1 MSVQIV
7 VEQLSALIEEHR
19 VLLGISGQKT
29 QMLKNNDAGAL
40 QQLVRDERRQVQRI
54 TRIERERHQQAAVL
68 AGASPEE
75 AVSIDALK
83 PLAAA
88 EERTRLD
95 ELQYELIQIITAL
108 QHQEELNRAMLEDA
122 MKYTQVMLSAM
133 QPQES
138 AQYGRQGLEPQRTKR
153 EYSVFDS
160 RA

>member
-7 VEQLSALIEEHR
+7 VEQLGALIEEHR
-19 VLLGISGQKT
+19 VLLGISEQKT
-29 QMLKNNDAGAL
+29 QMLKNNSAEAL
-40 QQLVRDERRQVQRI
+40 QQNVRDERRQVQRI
-54 TRIERERHQQAAVL
+54 TRIERERHQQAAAL
-68 AGASPEE
+68 AGASAEDT
-75 AVSIDALK
+75 VSIDALK
-83 PLAAA
+83 PLASEA
-88 EERTRLD
+88 ERVQLE
-95 ELQYELIQIITAL
+95 EGQYELIQVMTAL

-138 AQYGRQGLEPQRTKR
+138 AQYGRQGQMPQRAKR

>member
-7 VEQLSALIEEHR
+7 VEQLGALIEEHR
-19 VLLGISGQKT
+19 LLLDMSERKT
-29 QMLKNNDAGAL
+29 QVLKKNDAEAL

-54 TRIERERHQQAAVL
+54 TRIERERHQQAAAL
-68 AGASPEE
+68 AGSNPED

-83 PLAAA
+83 LLADDK
-88 EERTRLD
+88 ERARL
-95 ELQYELIQIITAL
+95 EALQYELIQLMTAL
-108 QHQEELNRAMLEDA
+108 QHQEELNRAILEDA
-122 MKYTQVMLSAM
+122 MKYTQVMLGAM

-138 AQYGRQGLEPQRTKR
+138 AQYGRQGLAPQRTKR

>member
-1 MSVQIV
+1 MSVQKV

-19 VLLGISGQKT
+19 GLLGMSEKKT
-29 QMLKNNDAGAL
+29 QMLKKGSAGDL

-54 TRIERERHQQAAVL
+54 TRIERERHQQAAAL
-68 AGASPEE
+68 AGADPEE
-75 AVSIDALK
+75 AVSIDVLK
-83 PLAAA
+83 PLAAE
-88 EERTRLD
+88 EERMQL
-95 ELQYELIQIITAL
+95 EALQYELIQVMTDL

-138 AQYGRQGLEPQRTKR
+138 AQYGRQGLAPQRTKR

>member
-1 MSVQIV
+1 MSVQRV

-54 TRIERERHQQAAVL
+54 TRIERERHQQATVL

-83 PLAAA
+83 SLAAA

>member
-7 VEQLSALIEEHR
+7 VEQLGALIKEHR
-19 VLLGISGQKT
+19 VLLGMSEQKT
-29 QMLKNNDAGAL
+29 QMLKKNDASAL

-54 TRIERERHQQAAVL
+54 TRIERERHQQAAAL
-68 AGASPEE
+68 AGTAPEN

-83 PLAAA
+83 PLASE
-88 EERTRLD
+88 EERMQL
-95 ELQYELIQIITAL
+95 EALQYELIQVMTTL

-138 AQYGRQGLEPQRTKR
+138 AQYGRQGMAPQRAKR

>member
-1 MSVQIV
+1 MSVQKV

-19 VLLGISGQKT
+19 ALLGISGQKT
-29 QMLKNNDAGAL
+29 QMLKKGSAGAL

-54 TRIERERHQQAAVL
+54 TRIERERHQQAAAL
-68 AGASPEE
+68 AGAGPEE
-75 AVSIDALK
+75 AVSIDVLK
-83 PLAAA
+83 PLAAE
-88 EERTRLD
+88 EERMQL
-95 ELQYELIQIITAL
+95 EALQYELIQVMTDL
-108 QHQEELNRAMLEDA
+108 QHQEELNRTMLEDA

-138 AQYGRQGLEPQRTKR
+138 AQYGPQGLAPQRTKR